1 MENRQDCVEEEAAMI
16 ILNAQ
21 EISKNYVGTEIFSD
35 VTFEIQDNDR
45 IGLVGRN
52 GCGKSTIAK
61 LIVGQDKPT
70 TGSISLKKGTTVG
83 YLSQIPVYEKYMLS
97 RDVLYSAFENVQQI
111 ASRMKQIELS
121 MGNCKPE
128 ELERLLTQ
136 YGKLQDE
143 YTLLDGYEIDSKVM
157 RVANG
162 LKITHLLESTFQTL
176 SGGEQ
181 TKICL
186 GFILLKSPNLLLLD
200 EPTNHLD
207 ISAVEWLENYLY
219 EYEGAVL
226 IISHDR
232 YFLDQTVKKIFDLE
246 DGELNVYHG
255 NYSKFVV
262 EKEKKL
268 LDQFNAYQ
276 EQQSKIKKMK
286 EAIKRL
292 KEWANQAN
300 PPNEGLHRRAK
311 NMERMLERMEKI
323 KKPIIEAK
331 KMGLELDAGE
341 RSGKDVVILKSVS
354 KGFDERTLLKDIDIH
369 VLFRDHTAIVGDN
382 GTGKSTILKM
392 ILDSEK
398 ADSGTVKVGSNVK
411 IGYLSQHLF
420 TDNNKMT
427 VLEAFRDQVIVTEG
441 QARHIL
447 AKFLFFGPAVFQ
459 KVERLSG
466 GERMRLRL
474 AQLMYQDINLLILD
488 EPTNHLDID
497 SREVL
502 EEALEEFKGTILA
515 VSHDRYLLNKLFEKT
530 YWISNQKL
538 RYFPGNY
545 IWAREKLQEE
555 LNRETV
561 DTVIRKPHLKPLI
574 SQKIKKVSV
583 EEIISELENRLV
595 NTENQINEIQ
605 MIMIKETVLEK
616 LQVLQVELELLEH
629 KRNKFYEELEKIL
642 N

>member
-1 MENRQDCVEEEAAMI
+1 MI

-21 EISKNYVGTEIFSD
+21 EVGMNYVGTEIFSD
-35 VTFEIQDNDR
+35 VTFEIQENDR

-61 LIVGQDKPT
+61 LIVGQEKPT
-70 TGSISLKKGTTVG
+70 IGQISLKKGTTVG
-83 YLSQIPVYEKYMLS
+83 YLSQIPIYEKEKLGS
-97 RDVLYSAFENVQQI
+97 DVLYSAFENVRHI
-111 ASRMKQIELS
+111 ASRMKQLELK
-121 MGNCKPE
+121 MGDCGAD
-128 ELERLLTQ
+128 ELDRLLTQ

-143 YTLLDGYEIDSKVM
+143 YALLEGYEIDSKVM
-157 RVANG
+157 KVANG
-162 LKITHLLESTFQTL
+162 LKIKHLLDSTFQTL

-186 GFILLKSPNLLLLD
+186 GYILLKKPQLLLLD

-207 ISAVEWLENYLY
+207 ISAVEWLESYLK

-232 YFLDQTVKKIFDLE
+232 YFLDQTVKNIFDLE
-246 DGELNVYHG
+246 DGELNVYYG
-255 NYSKFVV
+255 NYSSFVV
-262 EKEKKL
+262 QKEKKL

-276 EQQSKIKKMK
+276 EQQNKIKKMK

-331 KMGLELDAGE
+331 KMGLELEAGE
-341 RSGKDVVILKSVS
+341 RSGKDVVLLESVS
-354 KGFDERTLLKDIDIH
+354 KGFGGKTLLKDIHMH
-369 VLFRDHTAIVGDN
+369 VLFQDHVAIVGDN

-392 ILDSEK
+392 ILELEK
-398 ADSGTVKVGSNVK
+398 ADQGSVKVGSNVK

-420 TDNNKMT
+420 VDNNKMT
-427 VLEAFRDQVIVTEG
+427 VLEAFRDQVTVTEG

-447 AKFLFFGPAVFQ
+447 AKFLFFGPSVFQ
-459 KVERLSG
+459 NVNRLSG

-515 VSHDRYLLNKLFEKT
+515 VSHDRYLLNKLFDKT
-530 YWISNQKL
+530 NWIVEGNL
-538 RYFPGNY
+538 RFFHGNY
-545 IWAREKLQEE
+545 SWAREKLIDEIERRDEVLEVKKAPIRQTQMQKTNQKALQEM
-555 LNRETV
+555 
-561 DTVIRKPHLKPLI
+561 IA
-574 SQKIKKVSV
+574 
-583 EEIISELENRLV
+583 ELEKNLL
-595 NTENQINEIQ
+595 NTEAQIGEIQ
-605 MIMIKETVLEK
+605 LQMMIETALDK
-616 LQVLQVELELLEH
+616 LQTLQAELELLEQN
-629 KRNKFYEELEKIL
+629 RNEFYEELGKIV
-642 N
+642 